1 MDFSS
6 SSKSRIESFLDNPQK
21 ALWTL
26 AIPIMFGMGIH
37 TLYNLVD
44 MLFIGHLGGDAIAG
58 VAFNMPIFFL
68 MLGLTMGLGSGVT
81 SSIARY
87 IGKKDKKNAD
97 NTAEHALAIAFFIA
111 SIFTLL
117 GIIYGKDILLFLG
130 AEGNILII
138 AWDYLSMIILGLPF
152 MVFSGFFR
160 SILAGEGDMKFPMMV
175 AGLGTVLN
183 TILDPIFIFELK
195 EYGNIGFG
203 MGVRGAAFATV
214 VSQITV
220 FLIFVFMLFIKQH
233 AFITFNLKDFKASRL
248 ILWDIIIV
256 GLPASLS
263 MIIMAAGHSIFN
275 KILIFYSSQTVAAYQ
290 IAGRLDMLIFL
301 PIFAI
306 AGAMTT
312 LVGMFYGGKKII
324 ALNQVIKYGISS
336 AFVITMLSSAF
347 IYFFAEYFS
356 SFFTKDQEVISVS
369 VKCLRFL
376 SLVYPLVA
384 IAITSGRVMQG
395 LGRGLPVLVI
405 TIIRVLGVSAPLGI
419 YFSFYLLKPVEWNW
433 YAMIVAAIIAF
444 IIAIFWVTYEIRKIN
459 ENYGGGNESFNR

>member
-1 MDFSS
+1 
-6 SSKSRIESFLDNPQK
+6 
-21 ALWTL
+21 
-26 AIPIMFGMGIH
+26 
-37 TLYNLVD
+37 
-44 MLFIGHLGGDAIAG
+44 
-58 VAFNMPIFFL
+58 
-68 MLGLTMGLGSGVT
+68 MGLGSGVT

-87 IGKKDKKNAD
+87 IGEKDKKNAD

-248 ILWDIIIV
+248 ILWDIIKV

-263 MIIMAAGHSIFN
+263 MIIMAAGQAIFN

-312 LVGMFYGGKKII
+312 LVGMLYGG
-324 ALNQVIKYGISS
+324 
-336 AFVITMLSSAF
+336 
-347 IYFFAEYFS
+347 
-356 SFFTKDQEVISVS
+356 
-369 VKCLRFL
+369 
-376 SLVYPLVA
+376 
-384 IAITSGRVMQG
+384 
-395 LGRGLPVLVI
+395 
-405 TIIRVLGVSAPLGI
+405 
-419 YFSFYLLKPVEWNW
+419 
-433 YAMIVAAIIAF
+433 
-444 IIAIFWVTYEIRKIN
+444 
-459 ENYGGGNESFNR
+459 